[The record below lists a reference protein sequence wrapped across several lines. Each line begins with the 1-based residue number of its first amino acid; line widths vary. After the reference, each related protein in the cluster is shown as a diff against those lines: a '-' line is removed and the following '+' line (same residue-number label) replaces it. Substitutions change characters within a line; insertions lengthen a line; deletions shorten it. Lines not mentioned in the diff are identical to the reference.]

1 MTYTYIV
8 NPETGEILFDL
19 IHDLIT
25 QNIRAIKLI
34 AKKLKCGAPLE
45 RLTAMLGF
53 KTKEESA
60 ILADHNNTVRD
71 IKEMMALIDQ
81 MSTTIATQAQMIDT
95 RDQLLDEA
103 YLKLESAE
111 TELIIRRKNDEFR
124 QKLTVAK

>member
-1 MTYTYIV
+1 
-8 NPETGEILFDL
+8 
-19 IHDLIT
+19 
-25 QNIRAIKLI
+25 
-34 AKKLKCGAPLE
+34 
-45 RLTAMLGF
+45 MLGF

-60 ILADHNNTVRD
+60 ILDDHNNTVRD

-81 MSTTIATQAQMIDT
+81 MSITIATQAQMIDT

-103 YLKLESAE
+103 YLKLEAAE